1 MFEKKN
7 KMKAYQ
13 STEKKLV
20 TWFHESRENWKK
32 KALLKQKML
41 RKAEINIRDLENS
54 REQWKQR
61 AKAAEKEL
69 KELKR
74 LKKKRK

>member
-1 MFEKKN
+1 
-7 KMKAYQ
+7 MKAYQ

-20 TWFHESRENWKK
+20 TWFHESRENWKE

-41 RKAEINIRDLENS
+41 RAAEINIRDLEKS

-61 AKAAEKEL
+61 AKTAEKEL
-69 KELKR
+69 KELKNPQKK
-74 LKKKRK
+74 LK

>member
-1 MFEKKN
+1 VFEKKN